1 MQRKISKN
9 INLLKESISNA
20 SLKANIDPNQIALIA
35 VSKKKSNE
43 SIKAALDLDILNFG
57 ENYAQELA
65 MKAEFFKNNN
75 IAWHFIGPI
84 QTSKIKLIAKHA
96 NWVHSLDRVKVVDRF
111 NKECVALN
119 KQMNALIQVNI
130 SGEETKSGIK
140 PDNLLEFA
148 DYVNLQS
155 NIILKGIMV
164 LPRITSSIK
173 ETGIE
178 MSKAKKLH
186 TLLVDKYPHASNLSM
201 GTTSDFECAIEYG
214 SNMIRVGELIFGK
227 RK

>member
-9 INLLKESISNA
+9 ISLLKKSISNA
-20 SLKANIDPNQIALIA
+20 SLKANIDPNQISLIA
-35 VSKKKSNE
+35 VSKKQSNE
-43 SIKAALDLDILNFG
+43 SIKAALDLGILNFG

-65 MKAEFFKNNN
+65 IKAEFFKNKD
-75 IAWHFIGPI
+75 IGWHFIGPI
-84 QTSKIKLIAKHA
+84 QTNKIKLIAKHA
-96 NWVHSLDRVKVVDRF
+96 SWVHSLDRIKVVDRL
-111 NKECVALN
+111 NKECITFS
-119 KQMNALIQVNI
+119 KQINVLIQVNI

-178 MSKAKKLH
+178 MAKAKKLH
-186 TLLVDKYPHASNLSM
+186 SLLIDKFPHANQLSM
-201 GTTSDFECAIEYG
+201 GTTSDFECAIEFG

>member
-1 MQRKISKN
+1 MQRKISRN
-9 INLLKESISNA
+9 ISLLKESISNA

-43 SIKAALDLDILNFG
+43 SIKAALDLGILNFG

-75 IAWHFIGPI
+75 IGWHFIGPI
-84 QTSKIKLIAKHA
+84 QTNKIKLIAKHA
-96 NWVHSLDRVKVVDRF
+96 NWVHSLDRVKVVDKF

-130 SGEETKSGIK
+130 SGEETKSGIR

-164 LPRITSSIK
+164 LPRITSYSWEHHYALKDNIRLQ
-173 ETGIE
+173 INVV
-178 MSKAKKLH
+178 SK
-186 TLLVDKYPHASNLSM
+186 
-201 GTTSDFECAIEYG
+201 F
-214 SNMIRVGELIFGK
+214 
-227 RK
+227 